1 MHIPLNEFELIL
13 NEKVLKSG
21 LNLYNKSAI
30 IEFTAYS
37 NADMEAVLAGSREPK
52 VRLEIKDQV
61 VVKHGCSCSY
71 KATPVCSHKVAVIF
85 YILQGKLGLE
95 APALP
100 PMPIQEKSE
109 VQLYKEFLQT
119 LSKEDLLAFVQYTS
133 NENPSHKN
141 KLIAQYGAEFYG
153 TTMEVYRKQFK
164 SIIKPMNRK
173 SYWRMYD
180 NSKGNLHEEIE
191 PFLDAAQQA
200 LAHKNYNVVVNI
212 AMAIMEESLQVFKML
227 DRYEYLDEFYID
239 CALKLL
245 YQVAQKTPNK
255 TLNSKIYDYCL
266 QTFNNLLLINCI
278 WRFNLIEITFPLI
291 ENEEE
296 ADEILR
302 CLDSIG
308 QFIDG
313 TDYKYLKMEILKKF
327 KSKDVLNTYVNQ
339 NLSNPLIRKQEIDKA
354 LALEDYE
361 RASMLI
367 EGGIEQVNKS
377 YGYEDQR
384 EWYSLMTEVAILQK
398 DHEKLALYT
407 QKLIHYDQRNLNKY
421 LQLLQEKL
429 PQKDWDNFI
438 LSFTQELKERN
449 QWDANVMLGK
459 VYVFEKRWD
468 KLMELMDLHPS
479 LYFLNK
485 YSQYLMKDYGT
496 WMVKMYETLIFEHME
511 ENVGRKHYKHV
522 CRALKKLIKGGYTDG
537 VTAISNALKG
547 KYPQRRALLEELGK
561 L

>member
-1 MHIPLNEFELIL
+1 
-13 NEKVLKSG
+13 
-21 LNLYNKSAI
+21 
-30 IEFTAYS
+30 
-37 NADMEAVLAGSREPK
+37 
-52 VRLEIKDQV
+52 
-61 VVKHGCSCSY
+61 
-71 KATPVCSHKVAVIF
+71 
-85 YILQGKLGLE
+85 
-95 APALP
+95 
-100 PMPIQEKSE
+100 MPIQEKSE

-133 NENPSHKN
+133 NKNPSHKN
-141 KLIAQYGAEFYG
+141 MLIAQFGAEFYG
-153 TTMEVYRKQFK
+153 TTVEVYRKQFK

-180 NSKGNLHEEIE
+180 NSKGNIHEEIE
-191 PFLDAAQQA
+191 PFLDAAQHA
-200 LAHKNYNVVVNI
+200 FVNKNYNVVVNI
-212 AMAIMEESLQVFKML
+212 AMAIMEESLQVFKKL
-227 DRYEYLDEFYID
+227 DRYEYLDEFYLD

-278 WRFNLIEITFPLI
+278 WRFNLLEITFPLI

-377 YGYEDQR
+377 YGYQDQR

-421 LQLLQEKL
+421 LQLLHEKL
-429 PQKDWDNFI
+429 PEKDWDSFI
-438 LSFTQELKERN
+438 LSFTQELKEKN

-522 CRALKKLIKGGYTDG
+522 CRALKKLLKGGYTDG